1 MKIQSKTLTTCEIT
15 DGGQGITLNL
25 IDDTGAAVAL
35 RVPFEQAQSI
45 AMTLPRLLTRAI
57 RSISGNPE
65 SRYVFPL
72 GEWTVEVP
80 EGRDGLILT
89 MATSDGFEVSFGLP
103 AEACRSLGWTLATGR
118 DGGGEEPEEKL
129 EKRDVLAPP
138 RVH

>member
-15 DGGQGITLNL
+15 DGGEGITLNL

-35 RVPFEQAQSI
+35 NMPFEQAQSI
-45 AMTLPRLLTRAI
+45 AMTLPRLLARAV

-72 GEWTVEVP
+72 GEWIAEVP
-80 EGRDGLILT
+80 EGREGLILT
-89 MATSDGFEVSFGLP
+89 LATTDGFEVSFGLP
-103 AEACRSLGWTLATGR
+103 AEACRSLGWTLAPGR
-118 DGGGEEPEEKL
+118 DGGDEPD
-129 EKRDVLAPP
+129 EKRGALAPP

>member
-1 MKIQSKTLTTCEIT
+1 MKIQIKTLTTCEIT
-15 DGGQGITLNL
+15 DGGEGITLNL
-25 IDDTGAAVAL
+25 IDDAGAAVAL
-35 RVPFEQAQSI
+35 NVPFEQAQSI
-45 AMTLPRLLTRAI
+45 AMTLPRLLARAV

-80 EGRDGLILT
+80 EGRDGLIVTL
-89 MATSDGFEVSFGLP
+89 ATAGGFEVTFGLP

-118 DGGGEEPEEKL
+118 DSGDEPDEKH
-129 EKRDVLAPP
+129 EALAPP

>member
-1 MKIQSKTLTTCEIT
+1 MTIQSKTLTTCEVT
-15 DGGQGITLNL
+15 DGGRGITLNL
-25 IDDTGAAVAL
+25 VDDTGAAVAFN
-35 RVPFEQAQSI
+35 VPFEQAQSI

-57 RSISGNPE
+57 QSISGNPE

-89 MATSDGFEVSFGLP
+89 LATSDGFEVSFELP
-103 AEACRSLGWTLATGR
+103 AEACLSLGWTLATGR
-118 DGGGEEPEEKL
+118 DAAGDEPD
-129 EKRDVLAPP
+129 EKRAALAPP